1 MTKVKVS
8 SLHDKKYSHA
18 YRFTN
23 STTSDFG
30 FPQPL
35 CCRLMYPKGSI
46 KGSLKQFIRL
56 SAMPR
61 PTFGDV
67 VLHNISCVVPIEDV
81 FPAFVS
87 LMKEQPYTNATGT
100 RYIPRSMPST
110 SNANLWASLYQNNI
124 VSTANS
130 YVFKVPVSRSKD
142 NALRFDIMSFGEY
155 LSLFK
160 TAYLNKQYSDIK
172 IIINNETGDS
182 LNVYNSYCEYIIN
195 ALQNGVIDETTA
207 ERLYLNDAYQA
218 SNLDF
223 VNSSKAR
230 STYDD
235 LQSQEASFD
244 YQVVSNTGDPSTSY
258 VMGFRLTSIGKAL
271 RKIYLGLGYNPSRDD
286 ATHVNI
292 LPLLA
297 YYKAWYDRFVPYRDV
312 PFTSSIG
319 YTLIRYIEENPN
331 TVYFSYNASAAPS
344 TSSYIFTHFICDG
357 LCNTYATQDI
367 NFLSLHMRT
376 LANSNSIQTSAAIN
390 DEQFFGS
397 PSLLSQPNP
406 DLPEAGSSS
415 VDEIKFPTSTQT
427 TGLEI
432 KMPNAS
438 SPITGLTVKLLQRM
452 YSYVGRDSLIGNRIE
467 LWAKSHLDSEVYN
480 NVFRKVSI
488 SSSNQV
494 HIQIGDIDATAGTR
508 TYSDDNIAHGNVLG
522 DYAGKGI
529 GTGELTF
536 NAKCGTYAYFIV
548 LSWVDVNTSVYQ
560 GTDAQLF
567 ALTKYEIPQAEFD
580 ALGYEITPR
589 SVVWSDNDLSIK
601 DDVNQ
606 HGKMPKTIDSDS
618 GFGYVP
624 RYSGFKYAKN
634 IVNGDMS
641 LRSLRNS
648 MNCYYADREILSR
661 SLSFVSSGGTSSE
674 TRSVR
679 VVVNDVPQAS
689 TAWRYVERY
698 PWLSSYDRMF
708 VNSAG
713 MVLPFDKVN
722 PYNPYTQKVHD
733 DNFYIHCVFDITEN
747 TPLRPLSESFDT
759 QILKSDESITV
770 APA

>member
-1 MTKVKVS
+1 MTKVKIS
-8 SLHDKKYSHA
+8 QLHDKKYSHA

-23 STTSDFG
+23 STTADFG

-35 CCRLMYPKGSI
+35 CCRLLYPKGTI
-46 KGSLKQFIRL
+46 KGSLKQFVRL

-67 VLHNISCVVPIEDV
+67 VLHNIAVVVPIEDV
-81 FPAFVS
+81 YPAFIS
-87 LMKEQPYTNATGT
+87 LMKEQPYTNASGS
-100 RYIPRSMPST
+100 RYIPRSMPYTTNSY
-110 SNANLWASLYQNNI
+110 LWSSLYQNYLQ
-124 VSTANS
+124 STS
-130 YVFKVPVSRSKD
+130 LGYVFKIPVSRSSESGSID
-142 NALRFDIMSFGEY
+142 LMPFSEY
-155 LSLFK
+155 LSLYQDAYVNKRYEDISITLNSK
-160 TAYLNKQYSDIK
+160 TGEK
-172 IIINNETGDS
+172 
-182 LNVYNSYCEYIIN
+182 LNVYNSYYDYIIN
-195 ALQNGVIDETTA
+195 ALYNGTIDKDTA
-207 ERLYLNDAYQA
+207 ERLYIRNAYN
-218 SNLDF
+218 SSGLDF
-223 VNSSKAR
+223 LNSSRTRA
-230 STYDD
+230 SFDEY
-235 LQSQEASFD
+235 QSQQASFD
-244 YQVVSNTGDPSTSY
+244 YQVVISSGDLSNSQVIGY
-258 VMGFRLTSIGKAL
+258 RLTSIGKAL
-271 RKIYLGLGYNPSRDD
+271 RKIYLGLGFNPSRDD
-286 ATHVNI
+286 GTKVNI

-331 TVYFSYNASAAPS
+331 NGSFKYNSNASTGTAD
-344 TSSYIFTHFICDG
+344 YFFTHFISDG
-357 LCNTYATQDI
+357 LCSTYATQDI
-367 NFLSLHMRT
+367 NFLSLHMRNLT
-376 LANSNSIQTSAAIN
+376 NNDGLVTATAIN
-390 DEQFFGS
+390 DEHFYGS
-397 PSLLSQPNP
+397 PTPISQQNP
-406 DLPEAGSSS
+406 SSAEGSSS
-415 VDEIKFPTSTQT
+415 TQELKFPNSTQT
-427 TGLEI
+427 TGLSHSIPE
-432 KMPNAS
+432 AS
-438 SPITGLTVKLLQRM
+438 APITGLTLKLLQRM

-480 NVFRKVSI
+480 TIFRKVSV
-488 SSSNQV
+488 SSSNSV

-508 TYSDDNIAHGNVLG
+508 TYGENNEAQGNLLG

-536 NAKCGTYAYFIV
+536 KSSCGSYAYFIV

-567 ALTKYEIPQAEFD
+567 ALTKYEVPQAEFD

-589 SVVWSDNDLSIK
+589 SVIWADNDLSIK
-601 DDVNQ
+601 DDTAQ
-606 HGKMPKTIDSDS
+606 HGNMPKAIDSDS

-661 SLSFVSSGGTSSE
+661 SIEYRSTGGTSSE
-674 TRSVR
+674 PRSIR
-679 VVVNDVPQAS
+679 VVVNDIPQAS

-722 PYNPYTQKVHD
+722 PFNPYTQTVHD

-759 QILKSDESITV
+759 KILKSDESTTV

>member
-8 SLHDKKYSHA
+8 SLHDRKYSHA

-23 STTSDFG
+23 STTADFG

-46 KGSLKQFIRL
+46 KGSLKQFVRL

-67 VLHNISCVVPIEDV
+67 VMHNIACVVPIEDV
-81 FPAFVS
+81 FPAFMS
-87 LMKEQPYTNATGT
+87 MMKEQPYTNANGS
-100 RYIPRSMPST
+100 RYIPKSMPST
-110 SNANLWASLYQNNI
+110 TNSQLWSAVFQNYIESTSNG
-124 VSTANS
+124 
-130 YVFKVPVSRSKD
+130 YVFKIPVGRSQD
-142 NALRFDIMSFGEY
+142 TSIDIMPFADY
-155 LSLFK
+155 LSSFK
-160 TAYLNKQYSDIK
+160 EFYINKQYADIK
-172 IIINNETGDS
+172 VCVNEETEDY
-182 LNVYNSYCEYIIN
+182 LNVYNGYCDYIIN
-195 ALQNGVIDETTA
+195 ALNNGTIDYTTA
-207 ERLYLNDAYQA
+207 EQLYLRDACAA

-223 VNSSKAR
+223 VSGRQSRAAF
-230 STYDD
+230 DD
-235 LQSQEASFD
+235 YQTKQASFD
-244 YQVVSNTGDPSTSY
+244 YQVFTNTGSMSSSEVVGY
-258 VMGFRLTSIGKAL
+258 RLTSKGKAL
-271 RKIYLGLGYNPSRDD
+271 RKIFLGLGYNISRDD
-286 ATHVNI
+286 NTPVNL

-297 YYKAWYDRFVPYRDV
+297 YYKAWYDRFVPYRDI
-312 PFTSSIG
+312 PFSSSIG
-319 YTLIRYIEENPN
+319 YTFIRYIEENPN
-331 TVYFSYNASAAPS
+331 IITYKYNSTASSGTADYF
-344 TSSYIFTHFICDG
+344 FTHFITDG

-367 NFLSLHMRT
+367 NFLSLHTRS
-376 LANSNSIQTSAAIN
+376 LANSGPYQQNAAIN

-397 PSLLSQPNP
+397 PSLLDQPNATIP
-406 DLPEAGSSS
+406 GEGSNSTEELTFPSS
-415 VDEIKFPTSTQT
+415 HDR
-427 TGLEI
+427 TGLADTLPI
-432 KMPNAS
+432 AS
-438 SPITGLTVKLLQRM
+438 SPISGLTLKLLQRM
-452 YSYVGRDSLIGNRIE
+452 YAYVGRDSLIGNRIE
-467 LWAKSHLDSEVYN
+467 LWAKSHLNSDVYN
-480 NVFRKVSI
+480 NVFKKVSI
-488 SSSNQV
+488 SSSNTL

-508 TYSDDNIAHGNVLG
+508 TYNENSVAQGNVLG

-536 NAKCGTYAYFIV
+536 NAKSGTYAYFIV

-567 ALTKYEIPQAEFD
+567 ALTKYEVPQAEFD

-589 SVVWSDNDLSIK
+589 SVVWCDNDLSIK
-601 DDVNQ
+601 DVSAQIGN
-606 HGKMPKTIDSDS
+606 MPKSINVDS

-648 MNCYYADREILSR
+648 MNCYYADREILCR
-661 SLSFVSSGGTSSE
+661 SLSFESTGGSSAEPRRVS
-674 TRSVR
+674 
-679 VVVNDVPQAS
+679 VVVNDIPQAS

-698 PWLSSYDRMF
+698 PWLSSYDRIF

-722 PYNPYTQKVHD
+722 PFNPYTQRVHD
-733 DNFYIHCVFDITEN
+733 DNFYVHCVFDITEN

-759 QILKSDESITV
+759 QILNSDEHTTIS
-770 APA
+770 PA

>member
-1 MTKVKVS
+1 MSKVKVS

-46 KGSLKQFIRL
+46 KGSLKQFVRL

-67 VLHNISCVVPIEDV
+67 VLHNVSCIVPIEDV
-81 FPAFVS
+81 FPAFMAM
-87 LMKEQPYTNATGT
+87 MKEQPYTNASGS

-110 SNANLWASLYQNNI
+110 TNQQLWASLFQNYI
-124 VSTANS
+124 ESTSNG
-130 YVFKVPVSRSKD
+130 YVFKVPVGRSAGSS
-142 NALRFDIMSFGEY
+142 NFDIMPFADY

-160 TAYLNKQYSDIK
+160 EAYLNKQYEAVK
-172 IIINNETGDS
+172 IVINDETGET
-182 LNVYNSYCEYIIN
+182 LNVYNAYCEYIIN
-195 ALQNGVIDETTA
+195 ALNNHVIDDATA
-207 ERLYLNDAYQA
+207 ERLYLRDAYNA
-218 SNLDF
+218 SQLDF
-223 VNSSKAR
+223 IDGVQSRAA
-230 STYDD
+230 YDD
-235 LQSQEASFD
+235 YQTQQASFD
-244 YQVVSNTGDPSTSY
+244 YQVVTSSGNMATSQIIGY
-258 VMGFRLTSIGKAL
+258 RLTSKGKAL
-271 RKIYLGLGYNPSRDD
+271 RKIFLGLGYNVSRDD
-286 ATHVNI
+286 ETPVNL

-319 YTLIRYIEENPN
+319 YTLIRYIEENPS
-331 TVYFSYNASAAPS
+331 TIFFKYNSAA
-344 TSSYIFTHFICDG
+344 SSGTADYFFSHFIADG

-376 LANSNSIQTSAAIN
+376 LANSTTIQSNAAIN
-390 DEQFFGS
+390 DVQFFGS
-397 PSLLSQPNP
+397 PNVLDQPNASVP
-406 DLPEAGSSS
+406 DEGSSS
-415 VDEIKFPTSTQT
+415 VAELTFPSSSQR
-427 TGLEI
+427 TGLADTL
-432 KMPNAS
+432 PTAS
-438 SPITGLTVKLLQRM
+438 APITGLTLKLLQRM

-467 LWAKSHLDSEVYN
+467 LWAKSHLDSDVYN

-488 SSSNQV
+488 SSSNEV

-508 TYSDDNIAHGNVLG
+508 SYTDDNTAQGNVLG

-529 GTGELTF
+529 GTGQLTF
-536 NAKCGTYAYFIV
+536 NAKSGVYAYFIV

-567 ALTKYEIPQAEFD
+567 ALTKYEVPQPEFD

-589 SVVWSDNDLSIK
+589 SVAWTDNDLSIK
-601 DDVNQ
+601 DDTAQ
-606 HGKMPKTIDSDS
+606 HGTMPKTINGDN

-648 MNCYYADREILSR
+648 MNCYYADREILCR
-661 SLSFVSSGGTSSE
+661 SISYESTGGSSSE
-674 TRSVR
+674 PRRLS
-679 VVVNDVPQAS
+679 VVVNDIPQAS

-722 PYNPYTQKVHD
+722 PFNPYAQNVHD

-759 QILKSDESITV
+759 QILKSDESVTIN
-770 APA
+770 PA